1 MDTTELLKLALT
13 CSVVKPQNIAKH
25 FSPAKTI
32 TGPEDIII
40 IAQEEWRAKRILG
53 FILACSTAKYGI
65 SKKKGHPLGCPHLD
79 IWNDL
84 VLGIADLNQYAEIYT
99 FLSQCPVKKKKK
111 NKTAKTKPIS
121 SSSYVSK
128 MERQALVEKEKRQ
141 VEHNREMER
150 YIWKRENRHILAQIR
165 LRVTPSKMREIYLKV
180 KKEKKVTNE
189 RLCIKSNTSK
199 YAIEGIE
206 NGTVVDTY
214 TTARLVYF
222 MLTNNDIDRSV
233 YADEP
238 IEVFVDY
245 LAGLEFRMRN
255 YIPAQ
260 NRVIDNPKACNL
272 PLYLKR

>member
-13 CSVVKPQNIAKH
+13 CSVVKPQKIAKH
-25 FSPAKTI
+25 FSPGKTI
-32 TGPEDIII
+32 TGPEDIIV
-40 IAQEEWRAKRILG
+40 IAQEEWQAKRILG
-53 FILACSTAKYGI
+53 LILASCTAKYGI
-65 SKKKGHPLGCPHLD
+65 SKKKGHPLGCPHLN

-84 VLGIADLNQYAEIYT
+84 VLGIADLNQYAEIFT
-99 FLSQCPVKKKKK
+99 FLSPCPVKKKKNK
-111 NKTAKTKPIS
+111 NAKTKSTS

-128 MERQALVEKEKRQ
+128 MERQALVKKEKRQ

-150 YIWKRENRHILAQIR
+150 YIWKRENRHRLAQIR
-165 LRVTPSKMREIYLKV
+165 LTLTPSKMRIIYLTV
-180 KKEKKVTNE
+180 KKEKKVTIE

-245 LAGLEFRMRN
+245 LAGLEFRIRN
-255 YIPAQ
+255 FVPAQ

>member
-13 CSVVKPQNIAKH
+13 CSVVKPQNIAIH
-25 FSPAKTI
+25 FSPGKTI
-32 TGPEDIII
+32 TGPEDIIL
-40 IAQEEWRAKRILG
+40 IAQEEWQAKRILG
-53 FILACSTAKYGI
+53 LILASCTAKYGI
-65 SKKKGHPLGCPHLD
+65 SKKKGLPLGCPHLD

-84 VLGIADLNQYAEIYT
+84 VLGIADLNQYAEIFT
-99 FLSQCPVKKKKK
+99 FLSQCPVKNKK
-111 NKTAKTKPIS
+111 NKNAKTKS
-121 SSSYVSK
+121 TTSSSYVSK
-128 MERQALVEKEKRQ
+128 MERQARVEKEKRQ

-165 LRVTPSKMREIYLKV
+165 LKVTPSKMRVIYLKV
-180 KKEKKVTNE
+180 KKEKKVTIE

-233 YADEP
+233 YANEP

-245 LAGLEFRMRN
+245 LAGLEFMIRN
-255 YIPAQ
+255 FVPAQ